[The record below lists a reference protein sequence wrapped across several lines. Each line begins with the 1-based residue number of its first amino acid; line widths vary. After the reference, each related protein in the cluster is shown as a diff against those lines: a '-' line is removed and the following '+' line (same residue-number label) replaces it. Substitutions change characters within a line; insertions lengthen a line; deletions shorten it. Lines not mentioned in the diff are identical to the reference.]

1 MPVEEKLRKGFGQPP
16 SGVERA
22 RDRAAAVKARAERI
36 SERAQEQRGRHGSID
51 AVFEVVD
58 RDVEV
63 GGGIIAG
70 ALSYRLFI
78 WLLPLGL
85 VLVGGLGVAA
95 GATSHSPQEMA
106 GSLGLAGLVASSFKS
121 SAESTASWYALLVGI
136 PVLIIATRSV
146 LRVLIGMHRIVW
158 ADVRHAAP
166 KPTLSGSVKL
176 LALLLLYFVLA
187 ALASWARSASTALGL
202 LVTLAVM
209 AGFVGGWLVVSLRL
223 PHRDAA
229 RRDLVPGALTVGIGL
244 GLLQIAAAYLLGPYA
259 LAKQGTYGVLG
270 LAAALLFGLFLLGR
284 LIVLGAELNVTL
296 WERERRRNG

>member
-1 MPVEEKLRKGFGQPP
+1 MPVDGKLRKGVGQPT
-16 SGVERA
+16 SAAERS
-22 RDRAAAVKARAERI
+22 RDRAAAVRARAKRV
-36 SERAQEQRGRHGSID
+36 SERAQEQRGRHGSVD
-51 AVFEVVD
+51 AMFAVVD

-70 ALSYRLFI
+70 AMSYRLFI

-95 GATSHSPQEMA
+95 GATSQSPQEMA
-106 GSLGLAGLVASSFKS
+106 GSLGLAGLVASSFQS
-121 SAESTASWYALLVGI
+121 TAESPASWYALLIGI
-136 PVLIIATRSV
+136 PVLIIATRSI

-166 KPTLSGSVKL
+166 KPTLRGSVTL
-176 LALLLLYFVLA
+176 LGLLLFYFVLA

-202 LVTLAVM
+202 LVTVAVM
-209 AGFVGGWLVVSLRL
+209 AGFAGTWLLVSLRL
-223 PHRDAA
+223 PHRHAA
-229 RRDLVPGALTVGIGL
+229 GRDLVPGAVMVGIGL

-296 WERERRRNG
+296 WERGRRQNG